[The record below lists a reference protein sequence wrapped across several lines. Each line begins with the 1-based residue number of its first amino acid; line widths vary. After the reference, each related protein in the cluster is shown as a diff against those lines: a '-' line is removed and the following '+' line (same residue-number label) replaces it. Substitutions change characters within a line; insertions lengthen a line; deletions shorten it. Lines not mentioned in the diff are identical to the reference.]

1 MVKLK
6 PEFTELTRK
15 HLKPFFGFSKFG
27 KLIAKNY
34 YDHYDEIDHS

>member
-1 MVKLK
+1 MVKIK

-27 KLIAKNY
+27 KPIAKNC
-34 YDHYDEIDHS
+34 YDEIDHYS